1 MKAKEIRDMQSE
13 ARQKEL
19 LGLLKEQFGLRMQIA
34 TGQQNNHARLRKVR
48 KDIARIRTI
57 MNEKHKGEAA

>member
-1 MKAKEIRDMQSE
+1 MKAKEIREMQAD

-19 LGLLKEQFGLRMQIA
+19 HGLLKEQFGLRMQLA
-34 TGQQNNHARLRKVR
+34 TGQMNNHARLRKVR

-57 MNEKHKGEAA
+57 MNEQQDG